1 MRELRVRMDQ
11 AVQDTI
17 AATRTIDAFKAS
29 QSGQSS
35 AAQSQQTVWLK
46 NYAGFPLEYVFLST
60 DAYA

>member
-1 MRELRVRMDQ
+1 MDQ